1 MNEPITDVD
10 KSVFSYLRRLTTRNC
25 PHSHAAATAIDQYLL
40 PARPTA
46 ANLQS
51 EPMLGHTDVRST
63 DTVPFYRHC
72 SEYRHDKQ
80 PETNH

>member
-1 MNEPITDVD
+1 MNEAITDVD

-25 PHSHAAATAIDQYLL
+25 PHSHAAATAIDQYH
-40 PARPTA
+40 PPTA

-51 EPMLGHTDVRST
+51 EPMLGHTDVSLRST

-72 SEYRHDKQ
+72 SAYGHDKQ
-80 PETNH
+80 PETDH